1 VLDPNLMIL
10 AQGKKL
16 RELNMA
22 ERPKWD
28 PTAIWKSLK
37 ILEIVYPA
45 YKIQSEPWGPSV
57 WFFFFF
63 KYMLVIQGVL
73 LWHFHSI
80 YITLCFI
87 PSIIFPPTPFH
98 F

>member
-63 KYMLVIQGVL
+63 
-73 LWHFHSI
+73 
-80 YITLCFI
+80 
-87 PSIIFPPTPFH
+87 
-98 F
+98 